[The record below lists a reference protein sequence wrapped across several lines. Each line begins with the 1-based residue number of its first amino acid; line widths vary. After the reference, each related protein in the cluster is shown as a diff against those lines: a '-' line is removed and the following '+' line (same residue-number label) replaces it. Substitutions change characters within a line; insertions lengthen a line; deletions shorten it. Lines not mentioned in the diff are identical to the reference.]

1 MHRKNFP
8 AITLFEV
15 ILVMGLMALIA
26 AILIP
31 ISSQSLSRTNINSES
46 EKLASSIWRVMQ
58 YAYTGK
64 NASSHGI
71 SFQSNGYTIYEGA
84 SQASSTEQ
92 SFEQFPEGINI
103 SSISF
108 GSGGNELSFNQN
120 TIFPNTTGYV
130 IITDGITSNR
140 IEINSEGF
148 INYFRL

>member
-1 MHRKNFP
+1 MDRKFFRG
-8 AITLFEV
+8 ITLFEV
-15 ILVMGLMALIA
+15 ILVMGLISLIA
-26 AILIP
+26 GILIP

-71 SFQSNGYTIYEGA
+71 AFQSNGYIVYEGIN
-84 SQASSTEQ
+84 QASSSEQ
-92 SFEQFPEGINI
+92 TLEQFPEGITVSNI
-103 SSISF
+103 NF
-108 GSGGNELSFNQN
+108 GNGGNELNFSQN
-120 TIFPNTTGYV
+120 TIFPNTSGFL

-148 INYFRL
+148 INYFRI